1 MPSAIY
7 WAYGRRVPLPDVIHR
22 MNNRCFLSLK
32 FSPEQQRLLHA
43 YQQPDFCQDAKWHP
57 ANNLHLT
64 LVFLGQQSLV
74 VQQQLWLQSLEL
86 LRQLPSLELC
96 FDQLNQF
103 SHAKVLY
110 LGVSQ
115 PPEVLMALQQKLQQL
130 ALPFLNAPVPEL
142 FVPHVTLAR
151 KFQSAGAFPLAV
163 PPLSLLCTEVALYHS
178 ISTEQG
184 VSYQPV
190 HTYTLVPKG

>member
-1 MPSAIY
+1 M
-7 WAYGRRVPLPDVIHR
+7 PDVIHR
-22 MNNRCFLSLK
+22 MNDRCFLSLK
-32 FSPEQQRLLHA
+32 FSPEQQRLLQA
-43 YQQPDFCQDAKWHP
+43 YQQPELCQEAKWHS

-64 LVFLGQQSLV
+64 LVFLGQQTFT
-74 VQQQLWLQSLEL
+74 VQQQLWSQSLEL
-86 LRQLPSLELC
+86 LRQLPSFELC
-96 FDQLNQF
+96 FDQLDQF

-115 PPEVLMALQQKLQQL
+115 PPAALMALQQKLQQL

-151 KFQSAGAFPLAV
+151 KFQSAAAFPIPV
-163 PPLSLLCTEVALYHS
+163 QPLCLLCTEVALYHS

-184 VSYQPV
+184 VSYQSV
-190 HTYTLVPKG
+190 ETYTLVPKS